1 VGLTICGV
9 VVGLLGSIYGEA
21 RINLWGGWFVDRINL
36 WGHFV
41 RAVGG
46 EAQRQFAQWQREG
59 AQQSV
64 RSVGGE
70 AHKQSAHWLRG
81 GPQQYVG
88 WIASS
93 WMALQGLLSWEQV
106 LFRTQEK
113 MCAPK
118 HTEQVSL
125 AQKRREAG

>member
-21 RINLWGGWFVDRINL
+21 RINLWGGWFVDCINL

-88 WIASS
+88 WIA
-93 WMALQGLLSWEQV
+93 
-106 LFRTQEK
+106 
-113 MCAPK
+113 
-118 HTEQVSL
+118 
-125 AQKRREAG
+125 